1 MATQSST
8 PSAWASAKRARRQ
21 ARRAE
26 SLSGSIRQFLTPEV
40 WKQARQAARAASC
53 RNDPRWTLQPLILL
67 WAMMTWCTAPTD
79 AEQFL
84 TTRTF
89 YVRVHGPK
97 RKRPGKHFGGFHEAV
112 QRLPLT
118 VWWAVAAAVR
128 RQVFRTLADRM
139 VVDGWIK
146 TSKRVVKDVRLVSR
160 TTAMVVREAEGSL
173 LACPLLLAQGSVGVA
188 GGQPACGSRRGEV
201 QRLGGAARGPAGVG
215 GVRRAVAEDELRA
228 SVTRMRSRSGAQ
240 DQPQGEEG
248 PSAAEEA
255 SDART
260 AAAEGPRRRATRSD

>member
-1 MATQSST
+1 MMARSSPRPSLPQGRPHGYTEFHPVSVGIGQEGAT
-8 PSAWASAKRARRQ
+8 PGPAGRVALRLDPTVSHPRGLETS
-21 ARRAE
+21 
-26 SLSGSIRQFLTPEV
+26 T
-40 WKQARQAARAASC
+40 RQAARAASC

-173 LACPLLLAQGSVGVA
+173 LACPLLLAQGASALQAGSPRAGRDAEKCSASGVLREVRRELAACAEPLPKTSFAVGYADAVA
-188 GGQPACGSRRGEV
+188 IGG
-201 QRLGGAARGPAGVG
+201 RGPA
-215 GVRRAVAEDELRA
+215 
-228 SVTRMRSRSGAQ
+228 
-240 DQPQGEEG
+240 
-248 PSAAEEA
+248 
-255 SDART
+255 
-260 AAAEGPRRRATRSD
+260 PR

>member
-173 LACPLLLAQGSVGVA
+173 LACPLLLAKERRRCRRAARVRVA
-188 GGQPACGSRRGEV
+188 TRRSAG
-201 QRLGGAARGPAGVG
+201 LGGAARGPAGVG

-228 SVTRMRSRSGAQ
+228 SVTRMRSRSGGA
-240 DQPQGEEG
+240 G
-248 PSAAEEA
+248 PA
-255 SDART
+255 
-260 AAAEGPRRRATRSD
+260 PR

>member
-1 MATQSST
+1 
-8 PSAWASAKRARRQ
+8 
-21 ARRAE
+21 
-26 SLSGSIRQFLTPEV
+26 
-40 WKQARQAARAASC
+40 
-53 RNDPRWTLQPLILL
+53 
-67 WAMMTWCTAPTD
+67 MMTWCTAPTD

-84 TTRTF
+84 TARTF

-173 LACPLLLAQGSVGVA
+173 LACPLLLAQGASALQAGSPRAGRDAEKCSASGVLREVRRELA
-188 GGQPACGSRRGEV
+188 ACAEPLPKTSFARRLRGCGRDRGARTSPKVKKDPPRRKKHQMPAPPRLKVLDDERRG
-201 QRLGGAARGPAGVG
+201 RI
-215 GVRRAVAEDELRA
+215 
-228 SVTRMRSRSGAQ
+228 
-240 DQPQGEEG
+240 
-248 PSAAEEA
+248 EA
-255 SDART
+255 LYLKLIFDSSP
-260 AAAEGPRRRATRSD
+260 GFLP